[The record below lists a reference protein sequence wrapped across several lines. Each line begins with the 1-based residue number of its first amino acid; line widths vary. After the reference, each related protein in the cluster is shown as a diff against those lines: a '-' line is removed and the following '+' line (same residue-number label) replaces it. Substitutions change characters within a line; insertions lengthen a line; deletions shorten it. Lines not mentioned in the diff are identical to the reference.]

1 MRISLFFVLHLPLHP
16 CSDEDIG
23 GALGIQHG
31 SICCLENREPNFII
45 LAFFRRDVPLAES
58 VFFIGV
64 NDLDPAEDCALGQHR
79 ARMEELP
86 VLDWLVVY
94 LQPRWTEL
102 SVIQIDQRLS
112 DEIIA
117 KEIIVV
123 VGRNLHRLSSW
134 K

>member
-1 MRISLFFVLHLPLHP
+1 
-16 CSDEDIG
+16 
-23 GALGIQHG
+23 
-31 SICCLENREPNFII
+31 
-45 LAFFRRDVPLAES
+45 
-58 VFFIGV
+58 
-64 NDLDPAEDCALGQHR
+64 
-79 ARMEELP
+79 MEELP

-94 LQPRWTEL
+94 LQPLRTEL

-134 K
+134 KRCAELVPLEESWVGLIDLVFVTAREDFPSTLDHNIRVRERSNISRRKIKALEKIQAHLHLLDIDQG